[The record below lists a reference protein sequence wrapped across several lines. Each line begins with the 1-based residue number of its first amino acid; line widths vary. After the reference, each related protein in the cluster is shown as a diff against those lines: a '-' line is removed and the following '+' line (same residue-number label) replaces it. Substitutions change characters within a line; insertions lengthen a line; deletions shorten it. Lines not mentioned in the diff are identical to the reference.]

1 MLINRFSSL
10 YTWNESQINCVSTY
24 NCNYIKITDYY
35 VRSSAP
41 APRRPT
47 PNSKLTS
54 PKQSVTNQDSYVT
67 NGHNIRP
74 TDDTQRN
81 PSSTIKSGGK
91 LVSPAYSCR
100 NGEVSD
106 ARVRH
111 IKSSQRQLPPDPQS
125 TGLGQVKPTDEPD
138 FSRVRQQVGNNQL
151 KPDDE
156 SDFSRLLN
164 FSSNKRVTPSPL
176 KRLSGLVRIFSFTQN
191 RIN

>member
-1 MLINRFSSL
+1 MTAIVTSLFS
-10 YTWNESQINCVSTY
+10 
-24 NCNYIKITDYY
+24 DYS

-41 APRRPT
+41 VPRRPT
-47 PNSKLTS
+47 PSKLTS
-54 PKQSVTNQDSYVT
+54 PKQSVTNHDSYVT
-67 NGHNIRP
+67 NGHKIRP
-74 TDDTQRN
+74 TDEPDCCAPRN
-81 PSSTIKSGGK
+81 LSSTNKSGGI

-125 TGLGQVKPTDEPD
+125 VGQLKVTDEPD
-138 FSRVRQQVGNNQL
+138 FSRVRQQIGNNKL

-156 SDFSRLLN
+156 SDFSRLLH

-176 KRLSGLVRIFSFTQN
+176 KRLSGLVRIHSDFCNNIFCHVSN
-191 RIN
+191 